1 MGYSLQLAARD
12 FFYMHQRRNRMVH
25 TIDFVIPV
33 VEKWREKEM
42 GPLGG
47 ICQIHSGVEL
57 CAEYIYIDILEELIR
72 FIGQHLYLL
81 KS

>member
-1 MGYSLQLAARD
+1 
-12 FFYMHQRRNRMVH
+12 MHQRRNRMVH

-57 CAEYIYIDILEELIR
+57 CAEYIYRYFGRINQVHWPAFISTQEL
-72 FIGQHLYLL
+72 
-81 KS
+81 K